1 MLPESIYNKKNPF
14 HAPVTAWRKLTK
26 EGGAKDSFHNEID
39 LTGSGLTYVAGD
51 ALGVYPCNDEAL
63 VDALIAA
70 MALDP
75 AEIVPLPKD
84 GEATLREALINNYDI
99 TNLKKPLLVKWN
111 KVAASEKLS
120 NLLADKEA
128 LSNYMWGR
136 DLLDVAS
143 DPEMKASFANAVS
156 FVAILTKLSPRLYS
170 IASSPDTV
178 VGQVSLCVEAV
189 RYHVDGRQ
197 RGGICST
204 YMADRLPV
212 GAKAR
217 VFVHSNKN
225 FRLPENGAT
234 PIIMV
239 GPGTGIAPY
248 RSFWEQRVIDQATG
262 PMWLFFGN
270 PHAATDGCY
279 EDEIDALVQAG
290 KLKYS
295 VAWSRD
301 QEQKI
306 YVQHLMEQEGEEL
319 WKWLEAGAAFYVCG
333 DAQRMA
339 RDVEKALLALI
350 AQHGQRSPEEAT
362 AYLAAMK
369 AQQRYQRDVY

>member
-1 MLPESIYNKKNPF
+1 MPSDTLYNKKNPF
-14 HAPVTAWRKLTK
+14 SATVTAWRKLTK
-26 EGGAKDSFHNEID
+26 EGSGKDSFHNELD
-39 LTGSGLTYVAGD
+39 LSGSDLTYVAGD
-51 ALGVYPCNDEAL
+51 ALGVFPCNDEAL

-70 MALDP
+70 MDLDP
-75 AEIVPLPKD
+75 TEMVLLPKG
-84 GEATLREALINNYDI
+84 GEAPLREALINKYDI

-111 KVAASEKLS
+111 KVAGSEKLG

-143 DPEMKASFANAVS
+143 DPEMKASFANAAS
-156 FVAILTKLSPRLYS
+156 FVDILTKLSPRLYS

-178 VGQVSLCVEAV
+178 KGQVSLCVEAV
-189 RYHVDGRQ
+189 RYQVDGRQ

-204 YMADRLPV
+204 YMADRLPI

-225 FRLPENGAT
+225 FRLPEDDAT

-239 GPGTGIAPY
+239 GPGTGIAPF
-248 RSFWEQRVIDQATG
+248 RSFWQQRVINQASG

-270 PHAATDGCY
+270 PYAATDGCY
-279 EDEIDALVQAG
+279 EDEIDSLVQEG

-301 QEQKI
+301 QEYKI
-306 YVQHLMEQEGEEL
+306 YVQHLMEQEGAEI
-319 WKWLEAGAAFYVCG
+319 WKWLEEGAAFYVCG

-339 RDVEKALLALI
+339 KDVEKALLALI
-350 AQHGQRSPEEAT
+350 AQHGQRSPEEAS

-369 AQQRYQRDVY
+369 AQKRYQRDVY